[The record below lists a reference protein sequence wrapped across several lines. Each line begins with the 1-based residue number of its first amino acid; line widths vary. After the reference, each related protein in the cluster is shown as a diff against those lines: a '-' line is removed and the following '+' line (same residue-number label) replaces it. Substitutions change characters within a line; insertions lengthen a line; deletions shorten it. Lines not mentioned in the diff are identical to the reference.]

1 LIAVYLEHIESDAPQ
16 LPSIDYRWD
25 ADTDILTALLN
36 GGPKGTGIS
45 GTSGMSG
52 SVEVEGSDGSWL
64 IFDVSSGR
72 IAGVEVAVWPDVRKV
87 GGLAAPADATPSFV
101 TIPSRPSQ
109 PGIASLEIDTRLVAD
124 ADASERTIHFRF
136 GAARVTRAV
145 RVAQD
150 LILDV
155 DDSNHIAGV
164 WLLNVPP
171 FPTDK

>member
-1 LIAVYLEHIESDAPQ
+1 LEIAVHFEHLEPGAPE

-25 ADTDILTALLN
+25 ADTDILTALLSGN
-36 GGPKGTGIS
+36 AKGT
-45 GTSGMSG
+45 GMSG

-64 IFDVSSGR
+64 IFDVSGGR

-87 GGLAAPADATPSFV
+87 SGLVAPADAAASLV

-109 PGIASLEIDTRLVAD
+109 PGVASLEIDTRLAAD

-136 GAARVTRAV
+136 GAARATRAV

-171 FPTDK
+171 FPTDQ

>member
-1 LIAVYLEHIESDAPQ
+1 MEIAVHVEAGTAD
-16 LPSIDYRWD
+16 LPPVEYRWD
-25 ADTDILTALLN
+25 ADTDILTATLN
-36 GGPKGTGIS
+36 SGAKGQ
-45 GTSGMSG
+45 GMSG
-52 SVEVEGSDGSWL
+52 SVEIEGSDGSWL
-64 IFDVSSGR
+64 IFDVSGGR
-72 IAGVEVAVWPDVRKV
+72 ISGVEVAVWPDVRKV
-87 GGLAAPADATPSFV
+87 SGLTPPADATPSLV

-109 PGIASLEIDTRLVAD
+109 PGVASLEIDTRLVAD

-136 GAARVTRAV
+136 GAARSMRAV

-150 LILDV
+150 LIFDV

>member
-1 LIAVYLEHIESDAPQ
+1 MIAVHLEQLESGASD

-36 GGPKGTGIS
+36 GGPKGTG
-45 GTSGMSG
+45 MSG

-64 IFDVSSGR
+64 IFDVSGGR

-87 GGLAAPADATPSFV
+87 GGLIAPADASPSFV

-109 PGIASLEIDTRLVAD
+109 PGVASLEIDTRLVAD

-136 GAARVTRAV
+136 GGARATRAV

-171 FPTDK
+171 FPTDQ